1 MSNFINIFLQGYPP
15 VLSLLIVK
23 LKDIFESNKSL
34 IQKVESS
41 YIYIYIYIY
50 AFFVNNAD
58 GNLDAVACGTKNT

>member
-1 MSNFINIFLQGYPP
+1 MSNFINIFLPGYPP

-41 YIYIYIYIY
+41 YIYIYIY